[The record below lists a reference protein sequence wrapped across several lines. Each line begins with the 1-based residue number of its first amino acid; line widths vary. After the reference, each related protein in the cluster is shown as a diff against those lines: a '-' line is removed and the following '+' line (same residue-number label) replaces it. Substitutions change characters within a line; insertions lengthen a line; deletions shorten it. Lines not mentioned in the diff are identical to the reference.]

1 MKKIYTFLCAVLFTV
16 AAMAQANHPAQI
28 KGMPRL
34 NITDNALQHAQAHK
48 VTKAPLKAGEQV
60 LPIDETDPVKL
71 YTNEAYSWEG
81 HYDYYFSFANSQ
93 DEFFFPMIFFDLYL
107 PTDQGLEAG
116 TYKMSE
122 GTVDPN
128 LMLMA
133 NYNDYI
139 YYYYGY
145 LAYEWADATI
155 TLTKGEEDNVW
166 TVDFSATTT
175 EDFTFKFSF
184 TGELTVELDDFD
196 PNDVE
201 EEEDETSYM
210 YEPAE
215 TTDFSVVFGVPEI
228 GYLDSEGVLDI
239 YLDSEVPNA
248 EGLYTEAELYLNTND
263 TQPKADLYPV
273 NYSGAANTFL
283 SSKGGSMTSSKDYP
297 CFIRHYD
304 EIYIYNSWYIVAGQI
319 SVAYDADGK
328 MALEGNVAS
337 YNGSNIHFTTKNAT
351 GINAVLADH
360 TLSSTKKVLTDGQIQ
375 INCAGT
381 YYNAL
386 GQRF

>member
-1 MKKIYTFLCAVLFTV
+1 MKRLYTLLCVALVAFAAVAQPKHRAFT
-16 AAMAQANHPAQI
+16 Q
-28 KGMPRL
+28 GMPRL
-34 NITDNALQHAQAHK
+34 NPATTLPQRKA
-48 VTKAPLKAGEQV
+48 APLKAGEQV
-60 LPIDETDPVKL
+60 LPINKADPVKL
-71 YTNEAYSWEG
+71 YTNEAYSQPG
-81 HYDYYFSFANSQ
+81 HYDYYFSFANSD

-107 PTDQGLEAG
+107 PDYEQLTEG
-116 TYKMSE
+116 TYTLAD

-133 NYNDYI
+133 NYTDYI

-155 TLTKGEEDNVW
+155 SLTKGEGDDVW

-175 EDFTFKFSF
+175 DDFTFKFSY
-184 TGELTVELDDFD
+184 TGTFPIEIDDYD
-196 PNDVE
+196 PSLEE

-215 TTDFSVVFGVPEI
+215 TTDFEVVFGVPDVVYTGTDGI
-228 GYLDSEGVLDI
+228 LDI
-239 YLDSEVPNA
+239 YLDTPEPNA
-248 EGLYTEAELYLNTND
+248 EGLFTEAELYLNTNSA
-263 TQPKADLYPV
+263 TPKADIYPV
-273 NYSGAANTFL
+273 NFSGAADTFL

-319 SVAYDADGK
+319 TLSYDANGQ
-328 MALEGNVAS
+328 MALDGNVAS
-337 YNGSNIHFTTKNAT
+337 YNGTNIHFVTTNAT
-351 GINAVLADH
+351 GINTVIA
-360 TLSSTKKVLTDGQIQ
+360 SSREVEAKKVLRDGQLHIG
-375 INCAGT
+375 CSGT

-386 GQRF
+386 GQREK